1 MSNVQLRV
9 VSELAKRE
17 QRTLMKFL
25 PFSLVNARSL
35 PKRSNVISQHIISN
49 DLEVL
54 AVTETWLSSD
64 HGEDDLLNICPA
76 GYNAVHTPRV
86 GKRGGG
92 VALIFRS
99 SLRVEMAS
107 TGFSASS
114 FEHMAVRLH
123 CNSAFCIHLVII
135 YRPPSQSSRCSDG
148 QFLTDFADFL
158 QLLMLSPGKILMVGD
173 FNIHVDDPGNPTANK
188 FLSLLNSFGLSQH
201 VRGSTH
207 LDGHTLDLVITRD
220 SENVITCCKVSD
232 LICDHF
238 AVNSRKSSRKSAPT
252 WSAYEESHLS

>member
-1 MSNVQLRV
+1 M
-9 VSELAKRE
+9 
-17 QRTLMKFL
+17 
-25 PFSLVNARSL
+25 
-35 PKRSNVISQHIISN
+35 QHIISN

-114 FEHMAVRLH
+114 FVYTLSSSIAPRL
-123 CNSAFCIHLVII
+123 S
-135 YRPPSQSSRCSDG
+135 
-148 QFLTDFADFL
+148 
-158 QLLMLSPGKILMVGD
+158 
-173 FNIHVDDPGNPTANK
+173 
-188 FLSLLNSFGLSQH
+188 
-201 VRGSTH
+201 H
-207 LDGHTLDLVITRD
+207 LDAVMVSSSLTL
-220 SENVITCCKVSD
+220 
-232 LICDHF
+232 LI
-238 AVNSRKSSRKSAPT
+238 SSNC
-252 WSAYEESHLS
+252 